1 MEWLDSGRTRID
13 PDRSRIAVK
22 GDEVGVVGEENPTLT
37 FASRKHTFSRSERTN
52 FASAPNNLGA
62 WSQRI
67 FRVTHVRV

>member
-37 FASRKHTFSRSERTN
+37 FAPRKRTN
-52 FASAPNNLGA
+52 FASAHNNLGA
-62 WSQRI
+62 WS
-67 FRVTHVRV
+67 